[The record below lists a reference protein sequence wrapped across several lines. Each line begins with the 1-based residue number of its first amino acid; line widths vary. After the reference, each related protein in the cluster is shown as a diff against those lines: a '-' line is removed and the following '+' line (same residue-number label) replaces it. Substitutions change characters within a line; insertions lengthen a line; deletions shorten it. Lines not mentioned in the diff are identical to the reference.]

1 MKMRKKIC
9 ITVLSLVCMMVAL
22 TGCSSDNKS
31 SGSSD
36 TGAGTEHEAITM
48 MTSGGNYAAFEEAL
62 HSVYPEVNIE
72 FVSYKGYDTTDYCFT
87 QLKAGDITDIFAVSQ
102 TPSEEMQK
110 NNLIDLSGEEF
121 INSMHLSLLSDVTV
135 DGAVYM
141 LPSNVSFFGNYY
153 NKTLFEKH
161 GWKVPESMEEL
172 EELIPKIKEAGV
184 NVAECTTQY
193 YGSSFSFLFNAA
205 APEFTTSLE
214 GIKWMKEYT
223 AGTTPATGHIES
235 AVDTFQHWIDIGM
248 ISVGSTPESD
258 ASTVA
263 RFKEGNTAFL
273 VTTTNDMTFTQ
284 NSDGTGDEYGI
295 MPYLSYGGANN
306 VIVTKVSYYYGL
318 SKKLQDNPQKLEDA
332 LKVMAFMATPEGQKS
347 LVTKSNTISPLKNDI
362 VDSSHP
368 LYDVS
373 VMVDQGKSMSLVYW
387 EQYTA
392 DIGRETMEL
401 MKGNIDKTAFI
412 KKLDEIQQKV
422 VAEGGV
428 KKLADVEEDLTKQE
442 LAQLVGTCF
451 AKATGADC
459 ALISIGDFH
468 GHGLENNKG
477 INARLY
483 SSVTLDKNVV
493 CTFNPL
499 GWTNTIKLMTLN
511 GADIKRYADE
521 GFFKEG
527 DETPFEYII
536 VTKDGAAID
545 DNTTYTVACV
555 TENADRAAN
564 GNLTDSGIIG
574 QDALV
579 EYLEQ
584 LGTISKETIKWK

>member
-1 MKMRKKIC
+1 MGKKIC
-9 ITVLSLVCMMVAL
+9 MTALLLVCATTAF
-22 TGCSSDNKS
+22 TGCSRNNGS
-31 SGSSD
+31 SGSTDSD
-36 TGAGTEHEAITM
+36 TGAEHEAITM
-48 MTSGGNYAAFEEAL
+48 MTSGNDYGAFEEAL
-62 HSVYPEVNIE
+62 HQVYPEVNIE

-87 QLKAGDITDIFAVSQ
+87 QLKAEDITDIFAISQ
-102 TPSEEMQK
+102 VPSEEMQK
-110 NNLIDLSGEEF
+110 NNLIDLSGEDF
-121 INSMHLSLLSDVTV
+121 INNMHLSLLSDVTF
-135 DGAVYM
+135 DGGIYM

-161 GWKVPESMEEL
+161 GWKVPTSMEEL
-172 EELIPKIKEAGV
+172 EELIPKIKAAGV
-184 NVAECTTQY
+184 NVSECATQY
-193 YGSSFSFLFNAA
+193 YGSSFSFLFNVA
-205 APEFTTSLE
+205 APDFTTSLE
-214 GIKWMKEYT
+214 GIKWMNEYT
-223 AGTTPATGHIES
+223 AGKTPATGHIES
-235 AVDTFQHWIDIGM
+235 AVATFKHLIDIGM
-248 ISVGSTPESD
+248 INVGSTPESD
-258 ASTVA
+258 ASTIA

-273 VTTTNDMTFTQ
+273 VTVTNDMTFTQ

-295 MPYLSYGGANN
+295 MPYLSYGGDNN

-347 LVTKSNTISPLKNDI
+347 LVTKSNMISPLKNDI
-362 VDSSHP
+362 VASDHP

-387 EQYTA
+387 ELYTA
-392 DIGRETMEL
+392 DIGMETLEL
-401 MKGNIDKTAFI
+401 MKGNIDETTFI
-412 KKLDEIQQKV
+412 KRLDEIQKNV
-422 VAEGGV
+422 VAGDGGV
-428 KKLADVEEDLTKQE
+428 KKLADVQEDLTKQE

-468 GHGLENNKG
+468 GHGYENNKG
-477 INARLY
+477 VNAKLY

-499 GWTNTIKLMTLN
+499 GWTNTIKLMTLT
-511 GADIKRYADE
+511 GADIKQYAAE
-521 GFFKEG
+521 GFFKTG
-527 DETPFEYII
+527 DETPFEYVL
-536 VTKDGAAID
+536 VTKDGAVLD

-555 TENADRAAN
+555 IEYGDRATK
-564 GNLTDSGIIG
+564 GNLSDSGVVG

-579 EYLEQ
+579 KYIEQ